1 MSITY
6 FCTDQDG
13 NVYTRHS
20 AGHREPR
27 YTHAV
32 VRRKIGDTAPASKSR
47 VSYAGSLQL
56 AHKNASDSYWPS
68 YAREVVE
75 VRAYPGRHKV
85 EPVAQAA

>member
-13 NVYTRHS
+13 NTYWRCS
-20 AGHREPR
+20 AGHRVAR

-32 VRRKIGDTAPASKSR
+32 VRRPIGSIAPASKHH

-56 AHKNASDSYWPS
+56 ARKNAGDNYWPT